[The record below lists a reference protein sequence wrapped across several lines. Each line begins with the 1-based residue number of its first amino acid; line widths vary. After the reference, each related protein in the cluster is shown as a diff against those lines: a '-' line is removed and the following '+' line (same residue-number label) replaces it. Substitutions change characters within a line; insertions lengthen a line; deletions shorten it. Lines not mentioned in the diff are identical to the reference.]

1 MYRQP
6 IAKIYSYCYVQ
17 NNLHNNVQCPCMS
30 IKHRRGTTSAP
41 HQGLGEKLV
50 LYESW
55 RELADVGA
63 RALYGSDETVIFSV
77 ECTPLHEYQAP
88 STCKLEKRQGF
99 FNFSRVCDFIKTE
112 LSCGANEGSS

>member
-1 MYRQP
+1 
-6 IAKIYSYCYVQ
+6 
-17 NNLHNNVQCPCMS
+17 MS